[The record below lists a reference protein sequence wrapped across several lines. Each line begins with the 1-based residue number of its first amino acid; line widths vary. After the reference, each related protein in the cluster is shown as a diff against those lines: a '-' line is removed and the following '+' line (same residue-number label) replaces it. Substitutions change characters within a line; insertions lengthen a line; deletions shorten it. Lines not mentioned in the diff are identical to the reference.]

1 MCQTLEWTRGMAPS
15 YIGHKL
21 AISILFQNLFSEITY
36 DAKKPSNLMQNLLYH
51 EKEYMKKEDFNG

>member
-1 MCQTLEWTRGMAPS
+1 MAPS

-21 AISILFQNLFSEITY
+21 AISILFQKLFSEITY